1 MSRYQAVKIFTR
13 RPQWGLAQPRSV
25 RHQNKQPFFVSQ
37 AAQPAQ
43 AGAAPLLSAQT
54 CFPLVSTFACS
65 PKSPPLPSLWDA
77 PFNNLEGVR
86 VNIRLNIDTKMKPG
100 GIYHTVYYGVML
112 INGTTF
118 SEVWCGWLS
127 AWERSQP
134 CKYLILSS
142 HHWIERLLQRQVQL
156 YWQILL
162 QYIL

>member
-1 MSRYQAVKIFTR
+1 M
-13 RPQWGLAQPRSV
+13 RPG
-25 RHQNKQPFFVSQ
+25 
-37 AAQPAQ
+37 PAQ
-43 AGAAPLLSAQT
+43 RCPPEQTVLCVPAPASPGLFSSRSSESDQT

-142 HHWIERLLQRQVQL
+142 HRWIERLLQRQVQL
-156 YWQILL
+156 NWQILL